1 MTRDPEI
8 EERVLINKV
17 LINDEALSRA
27 LRTLPRRV
35 PPPGMTASLRVVAS
49 REQRRRVYG
58 RSLEFLDR
66 LHLFFDNLMRPLAL
80 PFAGGVFSTLVL
92 FSMWLVPLY
101 PLRGSNTVDVPS
113 ILTTEAAVK
122 LTAPVP
128 FDDADDVIVDVTI
141 DGDGRM
147 VDYKIVSG
155 NPHDDA
161 ALRRSIAGVLL
172 LTRFTPATSFGQ
184 PVEGRLRLS
193 LRSSHIDVK
202 G

>member
-8 EERVLINKV
+8 DERVLINKV

-27 LRTLPRRV
+27 LRTLRKRM
-35 PPPGMTASLRVVAS
+35 PPPSLTSSLRVLAS
-49 REQRRRVYG
+49 REQRRSVYG
-58 RSLEFLDR
+58 RGRVFLDR

-80 PFAGGVFSTLVL
+80 PFAGGVCSTIIL

-101 PLRGSNTVDVPS
+101 PLRGSDAFDVPS
-113 ILTTEAAVK
+113 ILTTQAAVK
-122 LTAPVP
+122 LTAPVS

-155 NPHDDA
+155 SYPNDE

>member
-1 MTRDPEI
+1 MTRDPKI

-17 LINDEALSRA
+17 RINDEALSGA
-27 LRTLPRRV
+27 LRTLPRRT
-35 PPPGMTASLRVVAS
+35 PPPGFTSSLRVIAS

-58 RSLEFLDR
+58 RSLAFFDR

-80 PFAGGVFSTLVL
+80 PLAGGVCSTVL
-92 FSMWLVPLY
+92 IFSMWIVPLY
-101 PLRGSNTVDVPS
+101 PVRGSNAFDVPS
-113 ILTTEAAVK
+113 MLTTEAAVK
-122 LTAPVP
+122 MMAPVS

-147 VDYKIVSG
+147 VDYQIVAG
-155 NPHDDA
+155 NYPNDQ

>member
-1 MTRDPEI
+1 MTIKIDE
-8 EERVLINKV
+8 KV
-17 LINDEALSRA
+17 LNNDEALSRA
-27 LRTLPRRV
+27 LRSLPRRV
-35 PPPGMTASLRVVAS
+35 PPQGFTSSLLVIAS

-58 RSLEFLDR
+58 RGLAFLDR

-80 PFAGGVFSTLVL
+80 PFAGGVFSTIVL

-101 PLRGSNTVDVPS
+101 PLRGSDAFDVPS
-113 ILTTEAAVK
+113 SLTTEAAVK
-122 LTAPVP
+122 VTAPVS

-155 NPHDDA
+155 NIPNDQ

-184 PVEGRLRLS
+184 PVEGSLRLS

>member
-1 MTRDPEI
+1 MTRKIDE
-8 EERVLINKV
+8 KV
-17 LINDEALSRA
+17 LNHDEALSRA
-27 LRTLPRRV
+27 LRTLPMRE
-35 PPPGMTASLRVVAS
+35 PPLGLTSSLRVIAS
-49 REQRRRVYG
+49 REQRRRLYG
-58 RSLEFLDR
+58 SRMADR
-66 LHLFFDNLMRPLAL
+66 FQLFFDNLMRPLAL
-80 PFAGGVFSTLVL
+80 PLAGGVFSTIVL

-101 PLRGSNTVDVPS
+101 PLRGTDAFDVPS
-113 ILTTEAAVK
+113 MLTTQAAVK
-122 LTAPVP
+122 VTAPVP

-155 NPHDDA
+155 NYPDDQ

-184 PVEGRLRLS
+184 PVEGTLRLS
-193 LRSSHIDVK
+193 LSSSHIDVK